1 MTTED
6 KTDVTP
12 KHQWGE
18 ILGRWRSWLEHDQ
31 QRGARAELKRGKQ
44 VSAVLCQPAA
54 LRLYGQLRE
63 HPWCPDAETVGVIA
77 GVAPWLKRTAEA
89 EEDTR
94 ETEGKSPVK
103 EPELPKILGQSSK
116 GERPL
121 FSELR
126 FKRLLESRDSDE
138 LMQQLRRALAQ
149 TNGSGHWLHLV
160 DTVTQCHRQWAMPE
174 KFTGS
179 QQWQYR
185 WSNMY
190 YTEVFKY
197 LKEVKS

>member
-1 MTTED
+1 MRIPEEKED
-6 KTDVTP
+6 
-12 KHQWGE
+12 
-18 ILGRWRSWLEHDQ
+18 
-31 QRGARAELKRGKQ
+31 ARE
-44 VSAVLCQPAA
+44 
-54 LRLYGQLRE
+54 
-63 HPWCPDAETVGVIA
+63 
-77 GVAPWLKRTAEA
+77 
-89 EEDTR
+89 TR
-94 ETEGKSPVK
+94 EKSLNK

-126 FKRLLESRDSDE
+126 FKRLLEVRDSDE
-138 LMQQLRRALAQ
+138 LLQQLRRALAQ